1 MTPVQ
6 EAKHFQALYEIS
18 STINSLRNTEELLE
32 RVMDIAMEHLAAE
45 RGFLLLR
52 SPAEKDKSDF
62 TVRVARN
69 IAHESVTDQK
79 QVSTSVVNTVLTRGE
94 PVLSF
99 DALDDARFDD
109 SRSIMTQQIR
119 SVACVPL
126 RIREKLIGAIYVDSR
141 TARGRFT
148 EESLDFLSA
157 FANLAAIALEN
168 AQLYENLQ
176 AENKHLRNEVQRMY
190 SFEGIIGKSRGI
202 KEVLNRVMRIV
213 DTDVSVLLLGESG
226 TGKELI
232 ARAIHY
238 NGRRKNQPFI
248 AVNCSAIPETL
259 LESELFGHKKG
270 SFTGAISDK
279 RGLFEAANGGTIFL
293 DEIADISPAMQA
305 KLLRVLQERE
315 IRRVGE
321 TEKRSIDVRVISAT
335 NKDILQE
342 VKEGRFREDLYY
354 RLNVLPIYIPPLRE
368 RRDDIPILAEYFL
381 RRACAEHGR
390 EITRIAPAAME
401 RLIAYRW
408 PGNVRELENTI
419 ERAAVLAQHDEILP
433 EDLGLPRYTSGDL
446 FESGMTLE
454 EFERRLVLQT
464 LEEVGGNRTRAAER
478 LGVSVR
484 WIQYRLKEWQ
494 NENR

>member
-18 STINSLRNTEELLE
+18 STIKSLRNTEELLE

-190 SFEGIIGKSRGI
+190 SFEGIIGKSRGTAQ
-202 KEVLNRVMRIV
+202 R
-213 DTDVSVLLLGESG
+213 SP
-226 TGKELI
+226 
-232 ARAIHY
+232 
-238 NGRRKNQPFI
+238 RRSSK
-248 AVNCSAIPETL
+248 VNCSGIRKVRLPEPSVT
-259 LESELFGHKKG
+259 
-270 SFTGAISDK
+270 
-279 RGLFEAANGGTIFL
+279 
-293 DEIADISPAMQA
+293 
-305 KLLRVLQERE
+305 
-315 IRRVGE
+315 
-321 TEKRSIDVRVISAT
+321 
-335 NKDILQE
+335 
-342 VKEGRFREDLYY
+342 KEGSLKQLMVGQFSLTR
-354 RLNVLPIYIPPLRE
+354 LPIFHLQCRQSCSAFFKSAKYDALEKLR
-368 RRDDIPILAEYFL
+368 
-381 RRACAEHGR
+381 
-390 EITRIAPAAME
+390 
-401 RLIAYRW
+401 
-408 PGNVRELENTI
+408 NVPSTYE
-419 ERAAVLAQHDEILP
+419 
-433 EDLGLPRYTSGDL
+433 
-446 FESGMTLE
+446 
-454 EFERRLVLQT
+454 
-464 LEEVGGNRTRAAER
+464 
-478 LGVSVR
+478 
-484 WIQYRLKEWQ
+484 
-494 NENR
+494 

>member
-1 MTPVQ
+1 MTTVN
-6 EAKHFQALYEIS
+6 EHGHFQALYEIS
-18 STINSLRNTEELLE
+18 RVINSIQNTENLLE
-32 RVMDIAMEHLAAE
+32 RVMDLAMEHLSAE
-45 RGFLLLR
+45 RGFLLIRFPDEEGQL
-52 SPAEKDKSDF
+52 DF

-69 IAHESVTDQK
+69 ITRESISDQK
-79 QVSTSVVNTVLTRGE
+79 QVSTSVVNAVLTQGE
-94 PVLSF
+94 PILSF
-99 DALDDARFDD
+99 DAMDDERFDDAR
-109 SRSIMTQQIR
+109 SIITQRIR

-148 EESLDFLSA
+148 RESLDFLAA
-157 FANLAAIALEN
+157 FANLAAIAIEN
-168 AQLYENLQ
+168 ARLYENLQ
-176 AENKHLRNEVQRMY
+176 AENKQLRREVQQMY
-190 SFEGIIGKSRGI
+190 SFEGIVGRSKAI
-202 KEVLNRVMRIV
+202 KEVLNLITRVV
-213 DTDVSVLLLGESG
+213 DTDVSVLILGESG

-238 NGRRKNQPFI
+238 NSRRKNQPFV

-270 SFTGAISDK
+270 SFTGAVSDK
-279 RGLFEAANGGTIFL
+279 KGLLESANGGTIFL

-335 NKDILQE
+335 NKDILKE

-354 RLNVLPIYIPPLRE
+354 RLNVLPIHLPPLRE
-368 RRDDIPILAEYFL
+368 RRDDIPLLAEYFL
-381 RRACAEHGR
+381 KRACAQHGR
-390 EITRIAPAAME
+390 AISCILPEALD
-401 RLIAYRW
+401 RLINYPW

-419 ERAAVLAQHDEILP
+419 ERAVVLAQHDKILP
-433 EDLGLPRYTSGDL
+433 KDLGLPQYTTRDL

-454 EFERRLVLQT
+454 EFERRLVEKT

-484 WIQYRLKEWQ
+484 WIHYRLKEWQ
-494 NENR
+494 SENR